1 VTALIFMC
9 AYCLG
14 AATAAA
20 VIVWT
25 SDWMRLRR
33 LRKQQLRLEM
43 NRLGRLAMLEEHGR
57 TLMAASN
64 AIRLD
69 GSWR

>member
-1 VTALIFMC
+1 MALVFTY
-9 AYCLG
+9 AFCLG
-14 AATAAA
+14 AGTASA

-43 NRLGRLAMLEEHGR
+43 ARLGRLAMREEHGR